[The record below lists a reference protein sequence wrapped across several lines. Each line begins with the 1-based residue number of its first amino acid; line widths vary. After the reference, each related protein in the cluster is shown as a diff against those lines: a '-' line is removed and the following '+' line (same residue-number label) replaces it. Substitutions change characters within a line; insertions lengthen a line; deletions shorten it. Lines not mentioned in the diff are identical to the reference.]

1 MRRAFVASVKF
12 VALIA
17 FPTFIGIVCV
27 APEFVIV
34 ALGEKWANAIPI
46 IQLLTPIG
54 IANALAACTRSAIIA
69 CGRPSWTFWQQ
80 LGSASANLIGLL
92 VAVAYFRSIVLAAAV
107 FCLLAFA
114 LLPLSFVMV
123 RRLIAFEPRDLW
135 GALGTPCLAT
145 LAMVAAVVG
154 ARHLLGHGHGPA
166 LLLAAFAAIG
176 AVTYVLALHLLDP
189 KGIGDVRLMLRR
201 GRSQVGRA

>member
-1 MRRAFVASVKF
+1 
-12 VALIA
+12 
-17 FPTFIGIVCV
+17 
-27 APEFVIV
+27 
-34 ALGEKWANAIPI
+34 
-46 IQLLTPIG
+46 
-54 IANALAACTRSAIIA
+54 
-69 CGRPSWTFWQQ
+69 
-80 LGSASANLIGLL
+80 
-92 VAVAYFRSIVLAAAV
+92 
-107 FCLLAFA
+107 
-114 LLPLSFVMV
+114 MV

-166 LLLAAFAAIG
+166 LLLAALATIG

-201 GRSQVGRA
+201 GRSQAGRA